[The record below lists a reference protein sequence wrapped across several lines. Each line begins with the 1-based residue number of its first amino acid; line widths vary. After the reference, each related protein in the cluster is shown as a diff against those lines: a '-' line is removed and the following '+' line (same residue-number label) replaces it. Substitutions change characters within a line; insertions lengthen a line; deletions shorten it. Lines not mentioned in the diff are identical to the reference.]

1 MLIFYYLMNNWL
13 IVVVFKIGVLLFLS
27 NIGSGSFVGLV
38 GIGVVLGIVV
48 VSYEFN
54 VSFYFS

>member
-1 MLIFYYLMNNWL
+1 MLIFYYLMSNLL
-13 IVVVFKIGVLLFLS
+13 IVVVFVKIGVLLFLS

-54 VSFYFS
+54 VSFLF

>member
-54 VSFYFS
+54 VSFIIF

>member
-54 VSFYFS
+54 VSFLF

>member
-54 VSFYFS
+54 VSFIIL